1 MYECVMDANI
11 HESLYDICESIYKN
25 MRYCESNTN
34 SKHLLLVE
42 DLINF
47 IDDRVNSISKY
58 DINNMLVWYGIDN
71 AVKRYD
77 EYYLLSN
84 IDVRNFSKS
93 LITFLLILSF
103 NVVEHRDPVVHS
115 DPR

>member
-34 SKHLLLVE
+34 SKHLLLIE

-103 NVVEHRDPVVHS
+103 NVVEHRDPVAQ
-115 DPR
+115 

>member
-103 NVVEHRDPVVHS
+103 NVVEHRDPVAQ
-115 DPR
+115 

>member
-1 MYECVMDANI
+1 MYECVIDANI

-103 NVVEHRDPVVHS
+103 NVVEHRDPVAQ
-115 DPR
+115 

>member
-1 MYECVMDANI
+1 
-11 HESLYDICESIYKN
+11 

-103 NVVEHRDPVVHS
+103 NVVEHRDPVAQ
-115 DPR
+115 

>member
-11 HESLYDICESIYKN
+11 HESLYDISESIYKN

-47 IDDRVNSISKY
+47 VDDRVNSISKY

-103 NVVEHRDPVVHS
+103 NVVEHRDPVEHS

>member
-103 NVVEHRDPVVHS
+103 NVVEHRDPV
-115 DPR
+115 PQ

>member
-1 MYECVMDANI
+1 MDANI

-42 DLINF
+42 DMINF

-103 NVVEHRDPVVHS
+103 NVVEHRQDN
-115 DPR
+115 